1 MSNETAIS
9 QNELDKLF
17 SLKAHV
23 WIIKC
28 KARHSIIGYRCFSY
42 AQALSLFQKAS
53 KDYPNYRMEIV
64 QVR

>member
-1 MSNETAIS
+1 MSNEAAIS
-9 QNELDKLF
+9 QDELDKLF
-17 SLKAHV
+17 APKVHV

-64 QVR
+64 QVK